1 MVAHSAKV
9 WVRLWLLTTFP
20 MCQWISTSVGQGEQ
34 YIFFASCNFFFR
46 FDTKALSRQNMRK
59 EFVDVLNNHRGLIYK
74 VCHLYCDDPE
84 DRKDLFQ
91 EIVLQVWKSLG
102 NFRQE
107 SSIGTWMYRIALNT
121 AITHLRKEKRSGGK
135 VSLDG
140 IDIPELNEDS
150 EKEEQLKQ
158 LFKAIEN
165 LDRIDKSVILL
176 HLEEKSYEEI
186 SEITGLTRTNVGVR
200 LNRIKAKLSNTITN
214 R

>member
-1 MVAHSAKV
+1 
-9 WVRLWLLTTFP
+9 
-20 MCQWISTSVGQGEQ
+20 
-34 YIFFASCNFFFR
+34 
-46 FDTKALSRQNMRK
+46 MRK

-165 LDRIDKSVILL
+165 LDRIDKSIILL

>member
-1 MVAHSAKV
+1 
-9 WVRLWLLTTFP
+9 
-20 MCQWISTSVGQGEQ
+20 
-34 YIFFASCNFFFR
+34 
-46 FDTKALSRQNMRK
+46 MRK
-59 EFVDVLNNHRGLIYK
+59 EFVDILNNHRGLIYK

-102 NFRQE
+102 SFRQE

-121 AITHLRKEKRSGGK
+121 AITHFRKEKRLGGK
-135 VSLDG
+135 VSLTG
-140 IDIPELNEDS
+140 IDIPDLNDS
-150 EKEEQLKQ
+150 NEKEDQLKE

-165 LDRIDKSVILL
+165 LDRIDKSIILL
-176 HLEEKSYEEI
+176 YLEEKNYEEI

-200 LNRIKAKLSNTITN
+200 LNRIKIKLSNTITN